1 MFRTVAENLSVALTT
16 SSVVIRLPA
25 MVLHLEISG
34 KYAYIKGMDFFAL
47 IFAILMIAA
56 AIAATVILGIYAG
69 GIWGAGAFAL
79 LLFVLYRACT
89 HQSGPDRTNDRDT
102 LNAFQQSLADD

>member
-1 MFRTVAENLSVALTT
+1 MDIF
-16 SSVVIRLPA
+16 A
-25 MVLHLEISG
+25 M
-34 KYAYIKGMDFFAL
+34 

-56 AIAATVILGIYAG
+56 AIAATVALGIYAG

-79 LLFVLYRACT
+79 LLFILYRACT
-89 HQSGPDRTNDRDT
+89 HQSGPDRSNDRDT